1 MSKSLISKI
10 YKTICMLSV
19 AGFISVGNLS
29 AKKITIGWTSYPAD
43 IPVIADAIRGGRDEG
58 KRLGVE
64 VVFALGAGAAAQANN
79 MDDLIARGVDVIAID
94 PEDSQAIG
102 ASVKKANAAGIP
114 VVMWIGD
121 NLGGGKTVSL
131 VSSDEE
137 LGGYSIAKWGFN
149 RLGGIGRVAFIQGA
163 IAHQAGL
170 NRENGFR
177 RAMVKYPKI
186 ELVGYGEANWARD
199 KANSIAAD
207 MITRDPNIE
216 MIFAMSDAMAK
227 GVLSA
232 VKSSNTSQKITGYNG
247 DCETLNSVWNDGILA
262 TLYQGWRDIG
272 AQTIRT
278 SLDVAKGKS
287 VPKKIIM
294 PTFVIDKP
302 AMAAI
307 VAGTYDGVT
316 PGLEYDVKQAISGCK

>member
-1 MSKSLISKI
+1 MKNVLIHKI
-10 YKTICMLSV
+10 YKKILLVTLFFALGGIQV
-19 AGFISVGNLS
+19 NA
-29 AKKITIGWTSYPAD
+29 ITIGWTSYPAD
-43 IPVIADAIRGGRDEG
+43 IPVIADAIQGGKDEA
-58 KRLGVE
+58 KRLGAE
-64 VVFALGAGAAAQANN
+64 VVFALAAGPAAQANS
-79 MDDLIARGVDVIAID
+79 MDDLIARGVDVLAVN
-94 PEDSQAIG
+94 PEDSKAIG

-121 NLGGGKTVSL
+121 NLGGGTTVSL

-149 RLGGIGRVAFIQGA
+149 RLGGQGRVVFIQGA

-177 RAMVKYPKI
+177 RAMKKYPSV
-186 ELVGYGEANWARD
+186 ELAGYGEANWMRD
-199 KANSIAAD
+199 KAYSLASD
-207 MITRDPNIE
+207 MITRDPDIE
-216 MIFAMSDAMAK
+216 LIFAMSDAMAK

-232 VKSSNTSQKITGYNG
+232 VKSSGSSQKITGYNG
-247 DCETLNSVWNDGILA
+247 DCETLNSIWNDGILA

-272 AQTIRT
+272 AQVIRT

-294 PTFVIDKP
+294 PTFVVDKP
-302 AMAAI
+302 SMAAI
-307 VAGTYDGVT
+307 VAGTHDDAT
-316 PGLEYDVKQAISGCK
+316 PGLKYDAKKAIAGCK